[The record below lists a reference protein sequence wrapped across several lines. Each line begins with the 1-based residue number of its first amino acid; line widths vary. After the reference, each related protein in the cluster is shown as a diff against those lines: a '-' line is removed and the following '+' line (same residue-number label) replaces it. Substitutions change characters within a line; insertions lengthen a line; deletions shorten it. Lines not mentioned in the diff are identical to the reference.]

1 MRYCNARRPQHR
13 IHSTP
18 KIHRADT
25 MFIHKRMCLLLALV
39 CCLSAFSQ
47 SPTHVEMAKVESH
60 SSARTVPLTAEL
72 APFLQTDIE
81 ARSPGYVEKVLVDR
95 GSPVRRGQLLV
106 QLSAP
111 EINSQTSASEANL
124 HQADADVAQAEAQAA
139 AAESTA
145 AKLQEAAKTPG
156 AVAGN
161 ELLQAEKQRDAALAL
176 VDSRKAAVRTAK
188 ERLQAS
194 RAMESYLR
202 VIAPFDG
209 MITDRFVNPGM
220 LIDGGHAPMLKL
232 QQVAHLRLIVP
243 VPETYTGSIVKGT
256 SAVFHVPAH
265 PGRSYSAKVARI
277 PDALDQQSRAMM
289 VELDVYNKDGSLA
302 PGMYPTVDW
311 PVGTGENLLFVPS
324 TSVVTTTERTF
335 VIAPVNG
342 RAHWIDVRKGPVAGE
357 NVSIRGQIAA
367 GQEVVKRASDEIRDG
382 TPLAK

>member
-1 MRYCNARRPQHR
+1 M
-13 IHSTP
+13 S
-18 KIHRADT
+18 
-25 MFIHKRMCLLLALV
+25 IHKHVCFLLPLV
-39 CCLSAFSQ
+39 CCLPAFSQ
-47 SPTHVEMAKVESH
+47 SPAHVEMAKVESR
-60 SSARTVPLTAEL
+60 SSARTVSLTAEL

-95 GSPVRRGQLLV
+95 GSPVHRGQLLV

-111 EINSQTSASEANL
+111 EVNSQTSASEATL
-124 HQADADVAQAEAQAA
+124 HQAEAEAAQAEAQAA

-161 ELLQAEKQRDAALAL
+161 ELLQGEKQRDAAQAL

-188 ERLQAS
+188 DRLQAS
-194 RAMESYLR
+194 QATESYLR
-202 VIAPFDG
+202 VTAPFDG

-220 LIDGGHAPMLKL
+220 LIDGGHTPMLKL

-243 VPETYTGSIVKGT
+243 VPETYTGSVVKGM
-256 SAVFHVPAH
+256 SAVFHVPAR
-265 PGRSYSAKVARI
+265 PGRTYIAKVARI
-277 PDALDQQSRAMM
+277 PNALDQQSRSMM

-311 PVGTGENLLFVPS
+311 PVGAGENLLFVPA

-335 VIAPVNG
+335 VITQING
-342 RAHWIDVRKGPVAGE
+342 KAHWVDVRKGPAAGE
-357 NVSIRGQIAA
+357 NVSVRGQIVV
-367 GQEVVKRASDEIRDG
+367 GLEIVKRASDEIREG
-382 TPLAK
+382 TPLK

>member
-1 MRYCNARRPQHR
+1 M
-13 IHSTP
+13 S
-18 KIHRADT
+18 
-25 MFIHKRMCLLLALV
+25 IHKRICFLLPLMC
-39 CCLSAFSQ
+39 CPPAFSQ
-47 SPTHVEMAKVESH
+47 SPAHVEIAKVESH

-95 GSPVRRGQLLV
+95 GSLVHRAQLLV

-111 EINSQTSASEANL
+111 EINSQTSASEATL
-124 HQADADVAQAEAQAA
+124 HQAEAEVAQAEAQAA
-139 AAESTA
+139 AAESTS

-161 ELLQAEKQRDAALAL
+161 ELLQAQKQRDAAQAL

-194 RAMESYLR
+194 QAMESYLR
-202 VIAPFDG
+202 VTAPFDG
-209 MITDRFVNPGM
+209 IITDRFVNPGM
-220 LIDGGHAPMLKL
+220 LIDGGHTPMLKL

-243 VPETYTGSIVKGT
+243 VPETYTGSVVKGM
-256 SAVFHVPAH
+256 SVVFHVPAH
-265 PGRSYSAKVARI
+265 PGKSYTAKVARI
-277 PDALDQQSRAMM
+277 PNALDQQSRSMM

-311 PVGTGENLLFVPS
+311 PVGAGENLLFVPA

-335 VIAPVNG
+335 VITQING
-342 RAHWIDVRKGPVAGE
+342 KAHWVDVRKGPAVGE
-357 NVSIRGQIAA
+357 NVSIRGQIAV
-367 GQEVVKRASDEIRDG
+367 GQEIVKRASDEIREG
-382 TPLAK
+382 TPLR

>member
-1 MRYCNARRPQHR
+1 M
-13 IHSTP
+13 S
-18 KIHRADT
+18 
-25 MFIHKRMCLLLALV
+25 IHKRVRLFLPLV

-47 SPTHVEMAKVESH
+47 SPAHVEMAKVESR

-95 GSPVRRGQLLV
+95 GSLVHRGQLLV

-124 HQADADVAQAEAQAA
+124 HQAEAEVAQAEAQAA
-139 AAESTA
+139 AAESTS

-161 ELLQAEKQRDAALAL
+161 ELLQAQKQRDAAQAL

-194 RAMESYLR
+194 QAMESYLR
-202 VIAPFDG
+202 VTAPFDG

-220 LIDGGHAPMLKL
+220 LIDGGHTPMLKL

-243 VPETYTGSIVKGT
+243 VPETYTGSVVKGM
-256 SAVFHVPAH
+256 SAVFHVPARL
-265 PGRSYSAKVARI
+265 GRSYTAKVARI
-277 PDALDQQSRAMM
+277 PNALDQQSRAMM
-289 VELDVYNKDGSLA
+289 VELDVFNKDGSLA

-311 PVGTGENLLFVPS
+311 PVGVGENLLFVPA

-335 VIAPVNG
+335 VIASVNG
-342 RAHWIDVRKGPVAGE
+342 RAHWIDVRKGPMVGE
-357 NVSIRGQIAA
+357 SVSVRGQIAV
-367 GQEVVKRASDEIRDG
+367 GQEVVKRASDEIREG
-382 TPLAK
+382 TPLR

>member
-1 MRYCNARRPQHR
+1 M
-13 IHSTP
+13 S
-18 KIHRADT
+18 
-25 MFIHKRMCLLLALV
+25 IHKRVCFLLPLL
-39 CCLSAFSQ
+39 CCLPAFSQ
-47 SPTHVEMAKVESH
+47 SSAHVEMATVESR
-60 SSARTVPLTAEL
+60 SSARTVTLTAEL

-95 GSPVRRGQLLV
+95 GSLVHRGQLLV

-124 HQADADVAQAEAQAA
+124 HQAEAEVAQAEAQAA
-139 AAESTA
+139 ATESTA

-161 ELLQAEKQRDAALAL
+161 ELLQADKQRDAAQAL

-194 RAMESYLR
+194 QATESYLR
-202 VIAPFDG
+202 VTAPFDG

-220 LIDGGHAPMLKL
+220 LIDGGHTPMLKL

-243 VPETYTGSIVKGT
+243 VPETYTGSVVKGM

-265 PGRSYSAKVARI
+265 PEKSYTAKVARI
-277 PDALDQQSRAMM
+277 PNALDQQSRAMM

-311 PVGTGENLLFVPS
+311 PVGAGENLLFVPA

-335 VIAPVNG
+335 VITQING
-342 RAHWIDVRKGPVAGE
+342 KAHWVDVRKDPAAGE
-357 NVSIRGQIAA
+357 NVSVRGQIVV
-367 GQEVVKRASDEIRDG
+367 GQEIVKRASDEIREG
-382 TPLAK
+382 TPLK

>member
-1 MRYCNARRPQHR
+1 M
-13 IHSTP
+13 S
-18 KIHRADT
+18 
-25 MFIHKRMCLLLALV
+25 IHKRVRLLLPLV
-39 CCLSAFSQ
+39 FCLSAFSQ
-47 SPTHVEMAKVESH
+47 SPTHVEMAKVESR

-95 GSPVRRGQLLV
+95 GSLVHRGQLLV

-124 HQADADVAQAEAQAA
+124 HQAEADLAQAEAQAA
-139 AAESTA
+139 AAESTS

-161 ELLQAEKQRDAALAL
+161 ELLQAQKQRDATQAL

-194 RAMESYLR
+194 QAMESYLR
-202 VIAPFDG
+202 VTAPFDG

-220 LIDGGHAPMLKL
+220 LIDGGHTPMLKL

-243 VPETYTGSIVKGT
+243 VPETYTGSVVKGML
-256 SAVFHVPAH
+256 AVFHVPAR
-265 PGRSYSAKVARI
+265 PGRSYTAKVARI
-277 PDALDQQSRAMM
+277 PNALDQQSRAMM
-289 VELDVYNKDGSLA
+289 VELDVYNKEGSLA

-311 PVGTGENLLFVPS
+311 PVGAGENLLFVPT

-335 VIAPVNG
+335 VIASVNG

-357 NVSIRGQIAA
+357 NVSIRGQIAV
-367 GQEVVKRASDEIRDG
+367 GQEVVKRASDEIREG
-382 TPLAK
+382 TPLR